1 MRSTIYFDY
10 NATTPV
16 DPRVFDVMKHYFCQE
31 FGNPHSS
38 EHYLGWQADKAVQMS
53 RDKIAKLIGADPDEI
68 FFTSGATEAN
78 NLALLG
84 SGRRAGRVK
93 TRILI
98 SSIEHKCVIESAV
111 ALKKTNNFEVNHVFV
126 DQNGKVNLDHL
137 LSLVNDDV
145 LLISI
150 MAVNNEIG
158 TLQDLEKIGQIAR
171 EHGIIYHCD
180 AAQAPCALNID
191 VFKQNIDMLSLSSHK
206 FYGPKGIGALYIRR
220 ELQDKIEPIIY
231 GGGQQGGL
239 RSGTIPV
246 PLCVGMGAAAELILS
261 SGGERNELRQKTAY
275 FWSKLQQANWQIHLN
290 GPELNERHPGNLNVR
305 FPGFFAQDIL
315 ASLQPQLAAASGA
328 ACTSGVPGQSH
339 VLRAIGLSEEE
350 SSNSIRFSLGR
361 FTSFEEI
368 DEAVVL
374 IDKGL
379 QSLGLSR

>member
-10 NATTPV
+10 QATTPV

-38 EHYLGWQADKAVQMS
+38 EHYLGWQADKAVQMA

-84 SGRRAGRVK
+84 SGRRAGRGK

-98 SSIEHKCVIESAV
+98 SSIEHKCVIESSV
-111 ALKKTNNFEVNHVFV
+111 ALNKTNNFEVNHIFV
-126 DQNGKVNLDHL
+126 DQNGKVNFDHL
-137 LSLVNDDV
+137 LSLVGDDV

-171 EHGIIYHCD
+171 EHGILYHCD

-191 VFKQNIDMLSLSSHK
+191 VFRHNIDLLSLSSHK

-239 RSGTIPV
+239 RSGTVPV
-246 PLCVGMGAAAELILS
+246 PLCVGMGAAAELLLS
-261 SGGERNELRQKTAY
+261 SGSERNEIQRKTAY
-275 FWSKLQQANWQIHLN
+275 FWSRLQQTNWEIHLN
-290 GPELNERHPGNLNVR
+290 GPDLNDRHPGNLNVR
-305 FPGFFAQDIL
+305 FPGFVAQDIL
-315 ASLQPQLAAASGA
+315 ASLQPHLAAASGA

-368 DEAVVL
+368 DEAVDL